1 MRASSRWLVYFAL
14 GCSGAAA
21 LIYETAWTR
30 QLGLLMG
37 HSLAAASTVLAAFM
51 LGLAAGTAI
60 GGRIAA
66 RAGPA
71 AALRTYAVL
80 EILIGVLALLL
91 PAELASL
98 RPLLSW
104 SYGDGAGSAF
114 GIVRVISAV
123 VVVTV
128 PALAMGATLPLVV
141 RWAVGPAMS
150 AARDT
155 ARLYAANTFGAAAGA
170 IASGFVLL
178 PAFGTQHTTWLAVAM
193 NAAAAVIA
201 WRISRTSPVRESPSR
216 APISAGR
223 SRTSGAG
230 NPESLPVPVPRA
242 GTVAAFALAI
252 SGASSLILQVS
263 WTRLL
268 ALVVGPTTYAFSAMV
283 ATFIAGIAFGSL
295 AGGWLGRR
303 GPAPGALAV
312 SMLLSGSAAL
322 AAAAWVPQSSLI
334 VANAVSGLDSSFARV
349 MWLQSMLIAAAML
362 PMTLGFGAAFPLAVG
377 LVVRDERPVA
387 ADVAAVYI
395 ANTLGAIAGALAGG
409 FLLIPRLGLE
419 GAVRTAALLV
429 MGGAVVVVMAAG
441 ARKRRTAVILV
452 AVSTAVVI
460 WITPPWD
467 RALLSSGAY
476 KYAPYLPAEHR
487 DTLLRAGTLLYYREG
502 AASTVSVRRL
512 AGAVSLAIDGKIDAS
527 NAGDML
533 TQRLLAHVPLLL
545 HPNPRR
551 VAIIGLGS
559 GVTLGSALTHPIE
572 RVDTI
577 EISREVI
584 EASHQFDSE
593 NGWALKDARSK
604 LIVGDGRSHMMLG
617 RNVYDVVISEP
628 SNPWIAGVAG
638 LFTREMFGAIRNR
651 LAPDGIVCQ
660 WAHAY
665 DMSSADLRSIVA
677 TFIDVFPYA
686 MLWPIGE
693 GDVLLVGSQQAIQ
706 PRLGLMRRGWQRPG
720 VSANLAGVRVT
731 GPDVLLSLAAAD
743 QASLRVFAAGAP
755 IQQDDRLALEFTGP
769 RSIFGRAPD
778 DGAAALRT
786 FVERTAPPDPVR
798 ESAAHRRDRG
808 VMLLGAEAFDSAAA
822 ELLAAVELDPTDSKA
837 IDALIRA
844 AGPAG
849 KVEDAERRLRTAMV
863 RGAGHGA
870 AAIGVSR
877 ILASRG
883 EFEEAAAVIRP
894 FVEATTDAAL
904 LEQLAS
910 VYADAGDP
918 NRLTS
923 VVAGLRS
930 IAPADEPAAYFAAVL
945 QLMTGKPRDA
955 LETIGQVRNRSTIRA
970 RDLTLEGTAYAAI
983 GRKDDAR
990 RAFASAIAAD
1000 PRDVTGYENLA
1011 TFEVDSGNDRAASA
1025 LFAEALILDPASKVA
1040 REGLAAALRRRR

>member
-1 MRASSRWLVYFAL
+1 MHASRRWLVYFAL
-14 GCSGAAA
+14 GCSGMAA

-37 HSLAAASTVLAAFM
+37 HNVAAASTVLAAFM
-51 LGLAAGTAI
+51 LGLAAGTAA
-60 GGRIAA
+60 GGRMARRAA
-66 RAGPA
+66 PA

-80 EILIGVLALLL
+80 EILVGVLALLL

-104 SYGDGAGSAF
+104 AYGDGAGSAF
-114 GIVRVISAV
+114 GIVRLISAV

-141 RWAVGPAMS
+141 RWAVGPATS

-170 IASGFVLL
+170 VVSGFVLL
-178 PAFGTQHTTWLAVAM
+178 PALGTQRTTWIATAM
-193 NAAAAVIA
+193 NAAAAAIA
-201 WRISRTSPVRESPSR
+201 WRISRTPPVHASLSAAPAGASR
-216 APISAGR
+216 A
-223 SRTSGAG
+223 RTSGAC
-230 NPESLPVPVPRA
+230 NAVPLPRA
-242 GTVAAFALAI
+242 RAVAAFALAI
-252 SGASSLILQVS
+252 SGASSLILQIA

-312 SMLLSGSAAL
+312 SMLISGSAAL

-349 MWLQSMLIAAAML
+349 MWLQSLLIGAAML
-362 PMTLGFGAAFPLAVG
+362 PMTVGFGAAFPLAVG
-377 LVVRDERPVA
+377 LVVHDERPIA
-387 ADVAAVYI
+387 SDVAAVYI
-395 ANTLGAIAGALAGG
+395 ANTLGAIVGALAGG

-419 GAVRTAALLV
+419 GSVRTAALLV
-429 MGGAVVVVMAAG
+429 TGGAVVVVMAAG
-441 ARKRRTAVILV
+441 AGKRRAVILLAAAV
-452 AVSTAVVI
+452 ALVMWVAPS
-460 WITPPWD
+460 WD

-476 KYAPYLPAEHR
+476 KYAPYLPADHR
-487 DTLLRAGTLLYYREG
+487 AALLRAGTLLYYREG

-545 HPNPRR
+545 HPSPRR

-572 RVDTI
+572 RADTI

-584 EASHQFDSE
+584 EASHHFDSE
-593 NGWALKDARSK
+593 NGRALGDSRSK

-617 RNVYDVVISEP
+617 RSMYDVVISEP

-638 LFTREMFGAIRNR
+638 LFTREMFEAIRQR

-686 MLWPIGE
+686 MLWPIGDS
-693 GDVLLVGSQQAIQ
+693 DVLLVGSQQAIQ
-706 PRLGLMRRGWQRPG
+706 PRLAQMRTGWRRPG
-720 VSANLAGVRVT
+720 VSTDLAGVRVT

-743 QASLRVFAAGAP
+743 QAGLRVFAAGAP
-755 IQQDDRLALEFTGP
+755 IQRDDRLALEFSGP
-769 RSIFGRAPD
+769 RSIFGRNTD
-778 DGAAALRT
+778 DGAADLRA
-786 FVERTAPPDPVR
+786 FVGRTAPPSPVH
-798 ESAAHRRDRG
+798 ESAALRRDRG
-808 VMLLGAEAFDSAAA
+808 VMFLGAEAFEPAAT
-822 ELLAAVELDPTDSKA
+822 ELLAAIELDPTDSETT
-837 IDALIRA
+837 DALIRA

-849 KVEDAERRLRTAMV
+849 KVEDVERRLRTAMA
-863 RGAGHGA
+863 RSAGDGS

-894 FVEATTDAAL
+894 FAEATRDTAL
-904 LEQLAS
+904 LGQLAS

-918 NRLTS
+918 NRLS
-923 VVAGLRS
+923 AVLAGLQS
-930 IAPADEPAAYFAAVL
+930 IAPAEEPTAYFAAVL
-945 QLMTGKPRDA
+945 QLMTGKPHDA
-955 LETIGQVRNRSTIRA
+955 LETIGQIRNRGAVRA
-970 RDLTLEGTAYAAI
+970 RDLTLEGTAYAAL
-983 GRKDDAR
+983 GRRDDAR

-1011 TFEVDSGNDRAASA
+1011 TFEAESGNDRAAA
-1025 LFAEALILDPASKVA
+1025 AYFAEALILDPASRVA
-1040 REGLAAALRRRR
+1040 REGLAAALRRQR